1 MTDSLSKAI
10 SFIFW
15 LLLDVGVFIYVYIL
29 TSGVRT
35 IIGIFLIFELLIY
48 LPGKVFEKKANECY
62 EELNKNHG
70 N

>member
-1 MTDSLSKAI
+1 MADSLSKAI

-15 LLLDVGVFIYVYIL
+15 LLLDIGVFIYLYIK
-29 TSGVRT
+29 TSAACKF
-35 IIGIFLIFELLIY
+35 IGIILIFGLLIY

-62 EELNKNHG
+62 EELNKNYD

>member
-1 MTDSLSKAI
+1 MADSLSKAI
-10 SFIFW
+10 SFIFR
-15 LLLDVGVFIYVYIL
+15 LLLLVGIFIYVYIWA
-29 TSGVRT
+29 SAICK

-62 EELNKNHG
+62 EELNKNYD

>member
-1 MTDSLSKAI
+1 MADSLSKAI

-15 LLLDVGVFIYVYIL
+15 LLLVVGFFIYIYIKIFA
-29 TSGVRT
+29 VCKFID
-35 IIGIFLIFELLIY
+35 IILIFGLLIY

-62 EELNKNHG
+62 EELNKNYD

>member
-1 MTDSLSKAI
+1 MADSLSKAI

-15 LLLDVGVFIYVYIL
+15 LLLDCVDFIDAYIE
-29 TSGVRT
+29 TSAVRKV
-35 IIGIFLIFELLIY
+35 IGIILIFGLLIY

-62 EELNKNHG
+62 EELNKNYD

>member
-1 MTDSLSKAI
+1 MADSLSKAI

-15 LLLDVGVFIYVYIL
+15 LLLDVGVFIYAYII
-29 TSGVRT
+29 TSAVRK

-48 LPGKVFEKKANECY
+48 LPGKVFEKKANKYY